1 MIILT
6 KKKLDNLVSDIR
18 KSFELTIEKRYQD
31 LWKEIKHINYSLL
44 EDGNEKIIEKRNEN
58 DNSKKR
64 KSKRN
69 KKTFR

>member
-44 EDGNEKIIEKRNEN
+44 EDGNEKIIEKRNTNE
-58 DNSKKR
+58 R
-64 KSKRN
+64 KRN
-69 KKTFR
+69 NS